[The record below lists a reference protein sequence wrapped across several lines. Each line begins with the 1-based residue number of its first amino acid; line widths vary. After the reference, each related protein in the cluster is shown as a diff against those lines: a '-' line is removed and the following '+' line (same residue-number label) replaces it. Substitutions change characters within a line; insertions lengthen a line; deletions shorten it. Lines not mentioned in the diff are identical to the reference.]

1 MTFDLEKGSINQNYS
16 YEAINMLYPPASY
29 QDILTPFKEY
39 LNGVQSDKY
48 LEISHFFSPY
58 FNRLLDSFK
67 EGYFLSDDPF
77 VSGLVYLQSV
87 LNKKNLNVVNFKF
100 NGKKIDS
107 QGFIEKFDFIFS
119 RLGVNFQDLY
129 AYLPKF
135 ISYLSVG
142 GILVFIIPSFWFFRE
157 DLTDVE
163 KEILAY
169 AKRNDKK
176 WLFVE
181 PIENAIL
188 DAGGEIVSF
197 QKIEDRQKL
206 SRIEIAYLSSMDKLF
221 NAELQNN
228 IAILETVDIP
238 KIDLDIPLSA
248 LAVRKKSKTIT
259 KDNLF
264 SF

>member
-1 MTFDLEKGSINQNYS
+1 MIFDLEKGSINENYS
-16 YEAINMLYPPASY
+16 YETINKLYPPASY
-29 QDILTPFKEY
+29 QDILAPFKEP
-39 LNGVQSDKY
+39 LDGLKSDKY

-58 FNRLLDSFK
+58 FNRLLDFFN

-87 LNKKNLNVVNFKF
+87 LNKKNLNVLNFKF
-100 NGKKIDS
+100 NGKKLDL
-107 QGFIEKFDFIFS
+107 QGFAEKFDFVFS
-119 RLGVNFQDLY
+119 RLGVSFQDLY
-129 AYLPKF
+129 AHLAKF

-142 GILVFIIPSFWFFRE
+142 GILAFIIPSFWFFRE
-157 DLTDVE
+157 DLTDIE

-181 PIENAIL
+181 PIENAIR
-188 DAGGEIVSF
+188 DAGAEIVSF
-197 QKIEDRQKL
+197 QKINERQKL
-206 SRIEIAYLSSMDKLF
+206 SRVEISYLSSMDKLF
-221 NAELQNN
+221 NADLQNN
-228 IAILETVDIP
+228 IAILETIDIP
-238 KIDLDIPLSA
+238 KTDLDIPLSA
-248 LAVRKKSKTIT
+248 LVVRKKSKTIT